1 MNGTEH
7 NHEMIE
13 HAIDAR
19 LAQWSKAWAAVS
31 APDTLHRLILSTI
44 QAETATARER
54 VRAFIEQLAARRD
67 LLSEILA
74 NPADRLPGCLARFQI
89 HLTDFAAELQH
100 MKSEYHAEAN
110 RELTDDELVGVIGG
124 ASSGDLSLYEIEQ
137 MLIHIE
143 TLTNG
148 TTL

>member
-31 APDTLHRLILSTI
+31 APDTLHPLIISAI

-54 VRAFIEQLAARRD
+54 VRAFIEQLAAHRE
-67 LLSEILA
+67 LLGEILA
-74 NPADRLPGCLARFQI
+74 NPVGRLPGYLARFQI
-89 HLTDFAAELQH
+89 HLNDFAVELQH
-100 MKSEYHAEAN
+100 MKTEYHAEVN
-110 RELTDDELVGVIGG
+110 RELTDDELVGVVGG

-137 MLIHIE
+137 MLEHIE
-143 TLTNG
+143 TLTHG
-148 TTL
+148 TSV